1 MNKRYRPF
9 ELSTILILEKKK
21 KKKRNQSVTKYCYI
35 TKSWH
40 LVGLEGT
47 YRILEISFLPC
58 KHPFFLAECRF
69 TEKRELGQ
77 TQPQGMLCHSA
88 SCDESAW
95 ILHLSSQPPRSGN
108 RWKRGLCWKGPY
120 LPTMKICN
128 SGLCWSLVLE
138 GMHIWPANAHPREIS
153 GKDILVFYL
162 ASYS

>member
-9 ELSTILILEKKK
+9 ELSTILIPQKKK
-21 KKKRNQSVTKYCYI
+21 KKESKCHKILLYNKVMTPCWAGRNLQDFGN
-35 TKSWH
+35 
-40 LVGLEGT
+40 L
-47 YRILEISFLPC
+47 SFLPC